1 MGTVSDAQ
9 AKAAANNDPA
19 ESEGEGAPTDTAP
32 ETRPNLYCLDASHAG
47 QLVTVDRFFRYDP
60 PEGEENA
67 APLCT
72 VCTDANG
79 KPKRV
84 SAAALEY
91 DDSGEPVIPANL
103 VALGERIQ

>member
-9 AKAAANNDPA
+9 AKAAASNDPA
-19 ESEGEGAPTDTAP
+19 ETEGEGTPVDTSP
-32 ETRPNLYCLDASHAG
+32 ETRPNLYCLDHGHAS
-47 QLVTVDRFFRYDP
+47 QLVTTDRFFRYDP

-72 VCTDANG
+72 SCTDANG

-84 SAAALEY
+84 SACELEY
-91 DDSGEPVIPANL
+91 DDNGEPVIPASL